1 MDRKKE
7 LKELYKNMKTDMGV
21 FAINSIDT
29 NRCYIEASHDLK
41 SAMNSAKFK
50 LNFGN
55 HPNKGLQKDW
65 KEQGE
70 QAFRFEI
77 LEQLMYDE
85 DESKTDYSE
94 ELEILK
100 MIWKERLSKDG
111 LELY

>member
-21 FAINSIDT
+21 FAIKSINT
-29 NRCYIEASHDLK
+29 NRCYIETSHDLK

-55 HPNKGLQKDW
+55 HPNKELQKDW

-77 LEQLMYDE
+77 LEQLKYDE
-85 DESKTDYSE
+85 DESKTE
-94 ELEILK
+94 
-100 MIWKERLSKDG
+100 SK
-111 LELY
+111 LVFTFSM